1 MPRGTPKEFLP
12 KEFIDQQ
19 IKPVGE
25 MPDEPLGEKPLAVRV
40 GKSVYEAV
48 TALPRAER
56 ITWLRKTIADA
67 AQRELMGGEK

>member
-1 MPRGTPKEFLP
+1 MPRGTPKELLP
-12 KEFIDQQ
+12 KEFIEQQ

-40 GKSVYEAV
+40 GKSVYDAV

-56 ITWLRKTIADA
+56 ITWLRQTIADA
-67 AQRELMGGEK
+67 AKRELMGGEG

>member
-1 MPRGTPKEFLP
+1 MPKGNPKP
-12 KEFIDQQ
+12 VMTKEFIDQQ

-40 GKSVYEAV
+40 GKSVYDAV

-67 AQRELMGGEK
+67 AKRELMGGEG

>member
-1 MPRGTPKEFLP
+1 MSRGTPKELLP
-12 KEFIDQQ
+12 KEFIAQQ

-25 MPDEPLGEKPLAVRV
+25 MPDEPLGAKPLAVRV
-40 GKSVYEAV
+40 GKSVYDAV